1 MPGADVIDVT
11 GFGTSASAVT
21 AVPAVTAVTDVSAVP
36 HVIAI

>member
-1 MPGADVIDVT
+1 MQMPGADVIDMT

-21 AVPAVTAVTDVSAVP
+21 AVPAVTDVSAVP